1 MKILANHAQGKVLK
15 GDAFQISTAAKNAKR
30 TDPSVIDC
38 TLGTY
43 LNENHEFKTFPS
55 VKKFLHNLPDDLMF
69 DYSTSDGG
77 NDFAEAVI
85 NWVIGKERP
94 LLEKT
99 HLIKAIPT
107 PGGTGALSSLVANS
121 LDEGQTLLFPNLSW
135 GPYAGIAQNR
145 NLKISKYPLF
155 NNGVF
160 NFEGFFKSAS
170 DIIAREQKL
179 VTILNDPCNNP
190 TGYSLTKEEIQT
202 IVHYLN
208 SQSVP
213 ILLIYDAAYLDFSF
227 EDRDLVRTKFQMF
240 SQLNENIAVGIA
252 FSASKTFAVYGQRLG
267 AQILIGKNH
276 EMINDLYNAA
286 NFTARNNWSNCNKG
300 LINLII
306 GMNNDYELKKTY
318 LNELDLVVGTIKKRA
333 LLFLEQAKEV
343 SLKTY
348 PYQSGFFVTIPCQDR
363 DLALQ
368 ILKDKAKLFLLPF
381 DNSVRVALCSVTLD
395 EVNGLALRIKQAIG
409 YLQ

>member
-1 MKILANHAQGKVLK
+1 MKILATHAQGKVLK

-55 VKKFLHNLPDDLMF
+55 VKKFLYNLPDDLMF

-85 NWVIGKERP
+85 NWVIGKERS

-99 HLIKAIPT
+99 NLIKAIPT

-160 NFEGFFKSAS
+160 NCDGFFKSAS

-190 TGYSLTKEEIQT
+190 TGYSLTKEEILK
-202 IVHYLN
+202 IVNFLN
-208 SQSVP
+208 SQSIP

-227 EDRDLVRTKFQMF
+227 EDRDFVRTKFQLF
-240 SQLNENIAVGIA
+240 NQLNENIVVGIA

-276 EMINDLYNAA
+276 DMINDLYNAA

-318 LNELDLVVGTIKKRA
+318 LCELDLVVGTIKKRA
-333 LLFLEQAKEV
+333 RLFLEQAQEV
-343 SLKTY
+343 GLKTY

-368 ILKDKAKLFLLPF
+368 ILKYKAKLFLLPF
-381 DNSVRVALCSVTLD
+381 DSSVRVALCSVTLD
-395 EVNGLALRIKQAIG
+395 EVNC
-409 YLQ
+409 